1 MGSVSGSLAARSL
14 KNLPTTSRRV
24 FSRCLKKFDR
34 FATQSAKWQVFVIVV
49 GPRTARRFSMKL
61 DRSTL
66 SVLTAIFFASLSS
79 AGTSFAAPPQL
90 KGQYAFTGEASCLG
104 STTVSQGTPVS
115 PSGFN
120 SKLKVVGDSFVV
132 SYSVQG
138 VRTFNGD
145 GTGKVEATT
154 VDLSYDNGTPSAS
167 SQTFTFLFTYVVNAD
182 GTFTSDIV
190 SNSYVG
196 TFVAG
201 PRTGQTVTVDNFELD
216 GIASVNNMTL
226 TIATPRPI
234 IETHTFSNG
243 DVQQRICHRSRVATW
258 LGN

>member
-1 MGSVSGSLAARSL
+1 
-14 KNLPTTSRRV
+14 
-24 FSRCLKKFDR
+24 
-34 FATQSAKWQVFVIVV
+34 
-49 GPRTARRFSMKL
+49 MKL
-61 DRSTL
+61 QKASLGFL
-66 SVLTAIFFASLSS
+66 SAILFASFSWV
-79 AGTSFAAPPQL
+79 GTSFAAPPQL

-104 STTVSQGTPVS
+104 STTVKAGVPVLGQGFD
-115 PSGFN
+115 PSTLTAN
-120 SKLKVVGDSFVV
+120 DKSFVV

-145 GTGKVEATT
+145 GTGRVDATS
-154 VDLSYDNGTPSAS
+154 VDISYDNGSPSAS
-167 SQTFTFLFTYVVNAD
+167 SETFSFLFTYVVNPD
-182 GTFTSDIV
+182 GTFSTNV
-190 SNSYVG
+190 VPTTYAG

-201 PRTGQTVTVDNFELD
+201 PRTGQTVTIDNFELD

-234 IETHTFSNG
+234 IETHTFSDK